1 MKAIVGLIIAAT
13 LLFGSGCAKPDW
25 IERTLVTVD
34 VTGVWRGT
42 LTKSPSTDSVLLT
55 LQQSGSRVTGHIV
68 INAMTAGAS
77 VNDPMEGTIIGDT
90 LHFRDSRGVVI
101 GQVQVNGDEMTG
113 PGTFR
118 TSGTFNLRRQP

>member
-1 MKAIVGLIIAAT
+1 MMMWLGIGLLGLSTSA
-13 LLFGSGCAKPDW
+13 CARPDW

-42 LTKSPSTDSVLLT
+42 ITTPISADSVLLT

-68 INAMTAGAS
+68 INAMSGGAR
-77 VNDPMEGTIIGDT
+77 VNDSMEGTIIGDT
-90 LHFRDSRGVVI
+90 LHFRDSRSAVI
-101 GQVQVNGDEMTG
+101 GEVQVNGDEMTG

-118 TSGTFNLRRQP
+118 TTGTFNLRRQP